1 LICRFFV
8 ADNLISRRC
17 NMGKHTGLYQRHVD
31 AGAKLVDFGG
41 WDMPLHYGSQ
51 IDEHHAV
58 RNAAGVFDVSHMTV
72 VDVSGPD
79 SKSWLRYLLANDV
92 DRLQPGKGLYSCM
105 LNPAGGVID
114 DLIVYSQGDDR
125 YRVVVNAATRNADLE
140 WMEKSLGSRSV
151 SLRERTDLLMLA
163 VQGPLARQRTAVL
176 LPEGVAAAAM
186 ELGAFECCEQDG
198 IFIARTGYT
207 GEDGWELLLDAAT
220 GDRLWIDLLRTGIQP
235 CGLGARDT
243 LRLEAGL
250 NLYGQDMTMT
260 TTPLESNLAWTVAW
274 EPANRDFCGR
284 SALEKQRA
292 AGVSRLLVGL
302 VLEDRGVMRAGQRVQ
317 TSTGEGQVVSGGFS
331 PTLERSIAL
340 ARLPA
345 GAEPQCQVEI
355 RSKLLTARV
364 VRPPFV
370 RNGQIRIDQKN

>member
-1 LICRFFV
+1 
-8 ADNLISRRC
+8 
-17 NMGKHTGLYQRHVD
+17 MGKHTGLYQRHVD

-58 RNAAGVFDVSHMTV
+58 RKVAGVFDVSHMTV
-72 VDVSGPD
+72 VDVSGSD
-79 SKSWLRYLLANDV
+79 SKAWLRYLLANDV

-140 WMEKSLGSRSV
+140 WMEKSLGNRSV
-151 SLRERTDLLMLA
+151 KLQERTDLLMLA
-163 VQGPLARQRTAVL
+163 VQGPLARQRTAAL
-176 LPEGVAAAAM
+176 LPEEVAAAAM
-186 ELGAFECCEQDG
+186 ELGAFACCEQDG

-207 GEDGWELLLDAAT
+207 GEDGWELLLDAEA
-220 GDRLWIDLLRTGIQP
+220 GDKLWIDLLRTGVQP

-260 TTPLESNLAWTVAW
+260 TTPLESNLGWTVAW
-274 EPANRDFCGR
+274 EPASRDFCGR

-292 AGVSRLLVGL
+292 AGVARLVGWARARRSWRHARRSAGTDKCWRRSGCQWRLLAYA
-302 VLEDRGVMRAGQRVQ
+302 RALHCTGASACGRRV
-317 TSTGEGQVVSGGFS
+317 
-331 PTLERSIAL
+331 
-340 ARLPA
+340 
-345 GAEPQCQVEI
+345 
-355 RSKLLTARV
+355 
-364 VRPPFV
+364 
-370 RNGQIRIDQKN
+370 

>member
-1 LICRFFV
+1 
-8 ADNLISRRC
+8 
-17 NMGKHTGLYQRHVD
+17 MGKHTGLYQRHVD

-220 GDRLWIDLLRTGIQP
+220 GDRLWIDLLRTGMQP

>member
-1 LICRFFV
+1 
-8 ADNLISRRC
+8 
-17 NMGKHTGLYQRHVD
+17 MGKHTGLYQRHVD

-58 RNAAGVFDVSHMTV
+58 RKAAGVFDVSHMTV

-79 SKSWLRYLLANDV
+79 SKAWLRYLLANDV
-92 DRLQPGKGLYSCM
+92 DRLQSGKGLYSCM
-105 LNPAGGVID
+105 LNPGGGVID

-125 YRVVVNAATRNADLE
+125 YRVVVNAATRKADLE
-140 WMEKSLGSRSV
+140 WMENSLGNRSV
-151 SLRERTDLLMLA
+151 KLQERTDLLMLA
-163 VQGPLARQRTAVL
+163 VQGPLARQRTAAL
-176 LPEGVAAAAM
+176 LPEEVAATAM
-186 ELGAFECCEQDG
+186 KLGAFACCDQDG

-207 GEDGWELLLDAAT
+207 GEDGWELLLDAEA
-220 GDRLWIDLLRTGIQP
+220 GDKLWIDLLRTGVQP

-260 TTPLESNLAWTVAW
+260 TTPLESNLGWTVAW
-274 EPANRDFCGR
+274 EPASRDFCGR

-292 AGVSRLLVGL
+292 AGIARQLVGL

-317 TSTGEGQVVSGGFS
+317 TSAGEGQIVSGSFS

-345 GAEPQCQVEI
+345 GAKPECQVEI
-355 RSKLLTARV
+355 RAKFLAARI

-370 RNGQIRIDQKN
+370 RNGQIKIDQNN